1 MLATDQAVSE
11 FTLPPVDV
19 RSLARRVVVPAVVAA
34 VALGV
39 LVLAGGPIHAFTDA
53 LRRGLDASPAWAV
66 VGIAFECVSLAGYVA
81 LMSLV
86 AGRAT
91 SRIGMRES
99 AQITLAGAAATRLLP
114 TAGAGGIA
122 LAVWALRRAGLR
134 SVSAARTL
142 LSFLVL
148 LYSVFLTVV
157 VIAGAAVAFGLVAGD
172 GPAVLG
178 AIPAAGAMIVIGL
191 CLVLATRK
199 PSGGPGGGATRQTDN
214 RHTHRQRARSAAQM
228 IGGAVRDAIAL
239 VSTGDLRIA
248 GAAVYWLFDAAVL
261 WSMLHA
267 FGSPPAMPVVAL
279 AYFIGQVATTL
290 PIPGSVSGGMA
301 GVLIAFGV
309 HPELALPAVLAYRT
323 LAVWLPL
330 PAALVSIPGLRAT
343 VGRWA
348 KDDTAAAAPAAVGV
362 AVAELPG

>member
-1 MLATDQAVSE
+1 
-11 FTLPPVDV
+11 
-19 RSLARRVVVPAVVAA
+19 VA
-34 VALGV
+34 V
-39 LVLAGGPIHAFTDA
+39 LVLAGGPIHAFTGA
-53 LRRGLDASPAWAV
+53 LRRGLDARPAWAV
-66 VGIAFECVSLAGYVA
+66 VGIVFEGVSLAGYVA

-134 SVSAARTL
+134 SGSAARTL
-142 LSFLVL
+142 LAFLVL

-157 VIAGAAVAFGLVAGD
+157 AIAGAAVAFGLVAGD

-178 AIPAAGAMIVIGL
+178 AIPAAGATIVIGL
-191 CLVLATRK
+191 CLVLAVRK
-199 PSGGPGGGATRQTDN
+199 PSGEPGSATDGDSRRTR
-214 RHTHRQRARSAAQM
+214 RHRVRGAAQM
-228 IGGAVRDAIAL
+228 TGGAVRDAIAL

-248 GAAVYWLFDAAVL
+248 GAAAYWLFDAAVL

-267 FGSPPAMPVVAL
+267 FGSPPALPVVAL
-279 AYFIGQVATTL
+279 AYFIGQVANTL

-309 HPELALPAVLAYRT
+309 HAELALPAVLVYRT

-343 VGRWA
+343 VARWA
-348 KDDTAAAAPAAVGV
+348 NDDTSAAAPGRVELAVPEL
-362 AVAELPG
+362 AVPELAVPELAIAELAG

>member
-1 MLATDQAVSE
+1 MLASDQAVSE

-19 RSLARRVVVPAVVAA
+19 RSLARRAVVPAVVAA
-34 VALGV
+34 VAVGV
-39 LVLAGGPIHAFTDA
+39 LVLGGGPIHAITDA

-66 VGIAFECVSLAGYVA
+66 LGIAFECASLAGYVA

-99 AQITLAGAAATRLLP
+99 AQITLTGAAATRLLP

-134 SVSAARTL
+134 PASAARTL

-148 LYSVFLTVV
+148 LYSVFLSVV
-157 VIAGAAVAFGLVAGD
+157 VLAGAALAFGLVAGH

-178 AIPAAGAMIVIGL
+178 AIPAAAATIVIGL

-199 PSGGPGGGATRQTDN
+199 PSNGPGAATSHESD
-214 RHTHRQRARSAAQM
+214 HHRRRSQRVRSAAQM
-228 IGGAVRDAIAL
+228 TGGAVRDAIAL
-239 VSTGDLRIA
+239 VSAGDLRIA
-248 GAAVYWLFDAAVL
+248 GAAAYWVFDAAVL

-267 FGSPPAMPVVAL
+267 FGSPPTLPVVAL
-279 AYFIGQVATTL
+279 AYFIGQVANTL

-330 PAALVSIPGLRAT
+330 PAALVSIPRLRAT
-343 VGRWA
+343 VARWGR
-348 KDDTAAAAPAAVGV
+348 DDTAAAAPAAVKLAG
-362 AVAELPG
+362 